1 MSDSGQTHWFGD
13 SCTGGHPKSVTVS
26 ATVLQD
32 IYELALEAKSR
43 AEATL
48 VMYVGREAMSGAASA
63 RCELDEADRVLA
75 WVKEIP

>member
-1 MSDSGQTHWFGD
+1 M
-13 SCTGGHPKSVTVS
+13 
-26 ATVLQD
+26 LQD

-75 WVKEIP
+75 WVKELP